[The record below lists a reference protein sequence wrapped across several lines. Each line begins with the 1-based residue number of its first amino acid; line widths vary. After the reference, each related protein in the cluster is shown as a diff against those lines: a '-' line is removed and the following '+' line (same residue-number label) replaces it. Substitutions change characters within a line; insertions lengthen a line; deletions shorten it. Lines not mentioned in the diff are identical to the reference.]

1 MQNRRKAERRA
12 EKSEADIAREV
23 EIMWE
28 EIMDLNNNYGT
39 RFDVYI
45 QSQTIST
52 LQDLE
57 DFVGT
62 MYNNYNANVKAK
74 GKTYV

>member
-45 QSQTIST
+45 QPQTVST

>member
-12 EKSEADIAREV
+12 EKTEADIAREV

-45 QSQTIST
+45 QPQIVNT

>member
-12 EKSEADIAREV
+12 AKSEADIVRDV
-23 EIMWE
+23 EIMWD
-28 EIMDLNNNYGT
+28 EIVDLNNDYGT
-39 RFDVYI
+39 RFDDYI
-45 QSQTIST
+45 QPQIVNT